1 MKARV
6 ENIGFNQA
14 ELSDEREKEVFA
26 MPGLHATNSFYYY
39 RSYLTAT
46 MAPILWPSRAHSSYR
61 LQPNILLW
69 SYQTLQLT
77 NKKLQLKKQTKNI
90 SLLS

>member
-46 MAPILWPSRAHSSYR
+46 MAPILQPS
-61 LQPNILLW
+61 PP
-69 SYQTLQLT
+69 
-77 NKKLQLKKQTKNI
+77 
-90 SLLS
+90 